1 LFSISESDYLVFFGQ
16 QTRRLSDEYST
27 SLHKSFWFRKSSYV
41 PVKEYLIAETTMMV
55 FILLSGIEAA
65 GIPDNNW

>member
-1 LFSISESDYLVFFGQ
+1 
-16 QTRRLSDEYST
+16 
-27 SLHKSFWFRKSSYV
+27 V